1 MHETFVLLPISLY
14 ELLKKCTGRNFT
26 SKMQEGILV
35 SGGKIIWDEEKL
47 EKRLDIK
54 TFKFGECISCK
65 LLPLCWGPCNQK
77 LLEYPDGLER
87 FCQLKHMEISLEEYV
102 FYAFNNQLL
111 KEKLYATNE

>member
-1 MHETFVLLPISLY
+1 
-14 ELLKKCTGRNFT
+14 
-26 SKMQEGILV
+26 MQEGILV

-54 TFKFGECISCK
+54 TFKFRECISCK